1 MEKSMAELR
10 SIVMRAQDKWTE
22 TGLPRVA
29 MVRAEACASQ
39 VYQPMLHLV
48 LQGTKTLS
56 IGEEVSRYTAGS
68 YFLVPVDIPA
78 TGQIHS
84 SAADQPYLAISLTLN
99 PDVIATL
106 LMDEGKAPRAAQNS
120 CFEAVLA
127 PAEMIDAWLRMMR
140 LMDRPHEA
148 ALLAPMIER
157 EILFRA
163 LQGPLGGILRDV
175 ARPDGR
181 MTQIRRATQWIREHY
196 TEPFRV
202 EPLAV
207 MTDMSVAAFYRHF
220 KSVTA
225 MTPIQ
230 YQKRLRLLRARW
242 LLLFDTLDATSIAYQ
257 VGYESASQ
265 FNREY
270 ARLFGLPPVRDAA
283 RFRSPQPVKSPASEL
298 TTAS

>member
-1 MEKSMAELR
+1 MAELR